1 MKIISVGVCL
11 EALILI
17 KNLHHPSGT
26 NRIDNYVRWL
36 VVGFEILTK
45 SKKIKKCL
53 KITVGKA
60 MKMKIGLKM
69 TLKRPYLGQKI

>member
-11 EALILI
+11 KALILI
-17 KNLHHPSGT
+17 KNLHHPSET

-45 SKKIKKCL
+45 SKKIKK
-53 KITVGKA
+53 KNQNYRRVSHENEN
-60 MKMKIGLKM
+60 
-69 TLKRPYLGQKI
+69 RPKNYA

>member
-11 EALILI
+11 KALILI
-17 KNLHHPSGT
+17 KNLHHPSET

-45 SKKIKKCL
+45 SSKIKKMFENYRRESHENENRP
-53 KITVGKA
+53 KIDA
-60 MKMKIGLKM
+60 
-69 TLKRPYLGQKI
+69 

>member
-17 KNLHHPSGT
+17 NNLHHPSET

-45 SKKIKKCL
+45 SSKIKKMFENYR
-53 KITVGKA
+53 GKSHEN
-60 MKMKIGLKM
+60 GN
-69 TLKRPYLGQKI
+69 RPKNDA